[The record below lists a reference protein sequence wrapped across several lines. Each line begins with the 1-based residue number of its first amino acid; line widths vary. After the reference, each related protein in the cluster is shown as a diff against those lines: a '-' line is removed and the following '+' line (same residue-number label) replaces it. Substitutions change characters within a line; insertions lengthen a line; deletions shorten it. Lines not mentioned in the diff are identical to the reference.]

1 MTRTPHDQ
9 FAKQCMSGFLEPFG
23 KPLVSREITSEVRQV
38 DVWFEPNPASA
49 AEARQVLGLLGRM
62 VEGPCLIEPFRNLVQ
77 AVDVRGC
84 LGKLLDVEIE
94 LLRQA
99 KRQKIPLPDSD
110 LPRLWILAPTVSKSV
125 WQGFGA
131 VEKED
136 WSNGVYFLSAHLGC
150 ALVCIHQLPVSADT
164 LWLRLLGRGTV
175 QSQAV
180 TELVALPAEH
190 PFRRHTLEWSPSG
203 VEGQLA
209 NLRVSLQARQNLNK
223 DERGLIMSLSPVYE
237 RWKEETLLKG
247 EQERS
252 RKLLEA
258 ALASRFGAV
267 DAEMASL
274 IPAMAQL
281 SDAELAGL
289 MLQLAQLSREELLE
303 RFGSRN

>member
-38 DVWFEPNPASA
+38 DVWFEPNPAST

-62 VEGPCLIEPFRNLVQ
+62 VQGPCLIEPFRNPVQ

-84 LGKLLDVEIE
+84 MGKLFDVEIE

-99 KRQKIPLPDSD
+99 KRQKSQLAEADV
-110 LPRLWILAPTVSKSV
+110 PRLWILTPTVSKRV
-125 WQGFGA
+125 WQGLGA

-136 WSNGVYFLSAHLGC
+136 WPKGMYFLAAHLGC

-190 PFRRHTLEWSPSG
+190 PFRRHTLE
-203 VEGQLA
+203 QLA

-247 EQERS
+247 IQQGEQERS
-252 RKLLEA
+252 RKLVEA
-258 ALASRFGAV
+258 FLLNRFGTV

-274 IPAMAQL
+274 IPTMAQL

-289 MLQLAQLSREELLE
+289 MLQLTNLSREELLE